1 MYVQHPYKFEGKY
14 FAKIDGVFY
23 EISKEVA
30 MAMFAEYRNEIYR
43 SRKWAPDNS
52 PDNIQIEELQD
63 LKNDGEKTEA
73 ADKKSKKRKR
83 QTKYTEILDC
93 VFSENAD
100 GLSGGDL
107 VDENQPS
114 LEEMMIKEEE
124 SRILHENI
132 RKLTEEEQFIIRSIY
147 FDGMKQKDVAKELGV
162 TKGALRQRLA
172 NILRKMRTMYIWE

>member
-1 MYVQHPYKFEGKY
+1 
-14 FAKIDGVFY
+14 
-23 EISKEVA
+23 
-30 MAMFAEYRNEIYR
+30 
-43 SRKWAPDNS
+43 
-52 PDNIQIEELQD
+52 
-63 LKNDGEKTEA
+63 
-73 ADKKSKKRKR
+73 
-83 QTKYTEILDC
+83 